1 MSRYTWFHHTD
12 MINLFYQNLTFPL
25 GVSSCLDMFSRKKIF
40 MFCYSLLDSKVI
52 GKRHLKFLSD
62 IKELQINVL
71 ENYRTNPQN
80 SMFVSLSGIVTVFFK
95 DAIESIIKGCSNV
108 NKSER

>member
-1 MSRYTWFHHTD
+1 
-12 MINLFYQNLTFPL
+12 
-25 GVSSCLDMFSRKKIF
+25 MFS
-40 MFCYSLLDSKVI
+40 YSLLDSKVI

-62 IKELQINVL
+62 IRELQINVL

-80 SMFVSLSGIVTVFFK
+80 SMFVSLSGIATVFFK